1 LAGSGLPSYDLS
13 VLNLHSILPKRVD
26 LHVVPPLGRLFALN
40 FLNPFV
46 ILRAFAMVD
55 LIIPEDD
62 YMAGLKRA
70 LISVSDK
77 TGVVDMAQG
86 LAALGAEILSTG
98 GTAKALRDAGITVTD
113 VATYTGSPE
122 ILDGRVK
129 TLHPKIHGGL
139 LGRRSVP
146 EHAAQMQQYGIE
158 PIDVVVVN
166 LYPFEAAI
174 AKPDCTFEHAIENID
189 IGGPSMLRSAA
200 KNHEDVLVV
209 VNPTDYT
216 RVLEAL
222 AEGRVSSALRC
233 ELAMKVFQHTARYDT
248 LIAGYL
254 EKQGQQGNE
263 AKFPALLSLQ
273 YERVQ
278 ALRYGE
284 NPHQQGSFYREL
296 SSREPSV
303 SRATMLHGKAMSYNN
318 YLDANSALELAKE
331 FAEPAVVIVKHNNPC
346 GVALGGTPVE
356 AYVRARETDPVSA
369 FGGVIAFN
377 RPVDLTAAK
386 EITSTFV
393 EVVVAPGYTSDAL
406 PELKRKKD
414 LRLLDVGSLM
424 VSTREGLDLKKIVGG
439 LIVQDRD
446 LGVLADLTTLSVPTQ
461 RRPTDEEYA
470 ACAFA
475 WKVCK
480 HVKSNAI
487 VYARAGQTVGIGA
500 GQMSRVDSV
509 KLAGMKAVLPVK
521 GCVMASD
528 AFFPFRDGVD
538 AAAQAGITALIQP
551 GGSIRDQEVIQAAD
565 EHHMTMILTG
575 MRHFR
580 H

>member
-1 LAGSGLPSYDLS
+1 
-13 VLNLHSILPKRVD
+13 
-26 LHVVPPLGRLFALN
+26 
-40 FLNPFV
+40 
-46 ILRAFAMVD
+46 
-55 LIIPEDD
+55 
-62 YMAGLKRA
+62 MAGIKRA

-77 TGVVDMAQG
+77 TGVVEMAKG
-86 LAALGAEILSTG
+86 LEALGAEILSTG
-98 GTAKALRDAGITVTD
+98 GTAKALRDAGVTVTD
-113 VATYTGSPE
+113 VASYTGAPE

-146 EHAAQMQQYGIE
+146 AHMEQMAQHHIN

-166 LYPFEAAI
+166 LYPFEATI
-174 AKPDCTFEHAIENID
+174 ANPHCRFEDAIENID

-209 VNPTDYT
+209 VDPADYM
-216 RVLEAL
+216 RVLDAVKADAVTGE
-222 AEGRVSSALRC
+222 LRR
-233 ELAMKVFQHTARYDT
+233 ELAMKVFQHTARYDG

-254 EKQGQQGNE
+254 EKQVRGGE
-263 AKFPALLSLQ
+263 VKFPKLLSLQ
-273 YERVQ
+273 FELGEI
-278 ALRYGE
+278 LRYGE
-284 NPHQQGSFYREL
+284 NPHQQGAFYREAG
-296 SSREPSV
+296 SQEPSV
-303 SRATMLHGKAMSYNN
+303 SRGKILHGKAMSYNN
-318 YLDANSALELAKE
+318 FLDANAALELAKE
-331 FAEPAVVIVKHNNPC
+331 YDECAVAIIKHNNPC
-346 GVALGGTPVE
+346 GVALGETPVE
-356 AYVRARETDPVSA
+356 AYVKARETDPVSA

-377 RPVDLTAAK
+377 RPVDLATAK

-393 EVVVAPGYTSDAL
+393 EVVIAPGFAEDAL
-406 PELKRKKD
+406 TELKRKKD
-414 LRLLDVGSLM
+414 LRLLDVGPLAR
-424 VSTREGLDLKKIVGG
+424 VKQDGYDLKKLVGG

-446 LGVLADLTTLSVPTQ
+446 LGALPDLRTLQVPTA
-461 RRPTDEEYA
+461 RKPTDDEYA

-487 VYARAGQTVGIGA
+487 VYARPGQTVGIGA

-509 KLAGMKAVLPVK
+509 KLAAMKAQLPIK

-528 AFFPFRDGVD
+528 AFFPFRDGLD
-538 AAAQAGITALIQP
+538 AAAQAGITAVIQP
-551 GGSIRDQEVIQAAD
+551 GGSIRDAEVIKAAD
-565 EHHMTMILTG
+565 EHGMAMILTG

>member
-1 LAGSGLPSYDLS
+1 
-13 VLNLHSILPKRVD
+13 
-26 LHVVPPLGRLFALN
+26 
-40 FLNPFV
+40 
-46 ILRAFAMVD
+46 
-55 LIIPEDD
+55 
-62 YMAGLKRA
+62 
-70 LISVSDK
+70 LISVSNK
-77 TGVVDMAQG
+77 SGVVEMARG

-98 GTAKALRDAGITVTD
+98 GTAKALREAGLAVTD
-113 VATYTGSPE
+113 VAAYTGSPE

-139 LGRRSVP
+139 LGRRGMPKHVA
-146 EHAAQMQQYGIE
+146 EMQQHGIG
-158 PIDVVVVN
+158 PIDAVVVN
-166 LYPFEAAI
+166 LYPFEEAI

-200 KNHEDVLVV
+200 KNHDDVLVV
-209 VNPTDYT
+209 VDPADYV

-222 AEGRVSSALRC
+222 QAGTVTPALRR
-233 ELAMKVFQHTARYDT
+233 ELATKVFQHTARYDS

-254 EKQGQQGNE
+254 EQQVHG
-263 AKFPALLSLQ
+263 ASVGRFPVVLSLQ
-273 YERVQ
+273 YERVEM
-278 ALRYGE
+278 LRYGE
-284 NPHQQGSFYREL
+284 NPHQQGAFYRDPAA
-296 SSREPSV
+296 REPAV
-303 SRATMLHGKAMSYNN
+303 SRAAALHGKAMSYNN
-318 YLDANSALELAKE
+318 YLDANSALELVKE
-331 FAEPAVVIVKHNNPC
+331 FAEPAAVIVKHNNPC
-346 GVALGGTPVE
+346 GVALGASPME

-377 RPVDLTAAK
+377 RPVDLPAAK

-393 EVVVAPGYTSDAL
+393 EVIVAPGYHEDAL
-406 PELKRKKD
+406 AELKRKKD
-414 LRLLDVGSLM
+414 LRLLDVGPLAPG
-424 VSTREGLDLKKIVGG
+424 VRDGLDLKKLVGG

-446 LGVLADLTTLSVPTQ
+446 LGALQDLRALPVPTK

-475 WKVCK
+475 WRVCK

-487 VYARAGQTVGIGA
+487 VYARVGQTVGIGA

-509 KLAGMKAVLPVK
+509 KLAGMKAVLSVK

-538 AAAQAGITALIQP
+538 AAAQAGIIAVIQP
-551 GGSIRDQEVIQAAD
+551 GGSIRDQEVIAAAD
-565 EHHMTMILTG
+565 EHQMAMILTG

>member
-1 LAGSGLPSYDLS
+1 
-13 VLNLHSILPKRVD
+13 
-26 LHVVPPLGRLFALN
+26 
-40 FLNPFV
+40 
-46 ILRAFAMVD
+46 
-55 LIIPEDD
+55 
-62 YMAGLKRA
+62 MAGIKRA

-77 TGVVDMAQG
+77 TGVVEMAKG
-86 LAALGAEILSTG
+86 LVALGAEILSTG
-98 GTAKALRDAGITVTD
+98 GTAKALREAGVKVTD
-113 VATYTGSPE
+113 VAAYTGSPE

-146 EHAAQMQQYGIE
+146 AHVEQMEQHGIG

-166 LYPFEAAI
+166 LYPFEATI
-174 AKPDCTFEHAIENID
+174 AKPNCPFEEAIENID

-209 VNPTDYT
+209 VDPADYQ
-216 RVLEAL
+216 RVLEA
-222 AEGRVSSALRC
+222 AKAGTVSHELRR
-233 ELAMKVFQHTARYDT
+233 ELAMKVFQHTARYDS

-254 EKQGQQGNE
+254 EKQVQGSE
-263 AKFPALLSLQ
+263 IKFPKILSLQ
-273 YERVQ
+273 FER
-278 ALRYGE
+278 AEMLRYGE
-284 NPHQQGSFYREL
+284 NPHQQGAFYREL
-296 SSREPSV
+296 HSVEPSV
-303 SRATMLHGKAMSYNN
+303 SRGTILHGKAMSYNN
-318 YLDANSALELAKE
+318 FLDANSALELAKE
-331 FAEPAVVIVKHNNPC
+331 YDEIAVAIIKHNNPC
-346 GVALGGTPVE
+346 GVALGTTPVE
-356 AYVRARETDPVSA
+356 AYVKARETDPISA

-377 RPVDLTAAK
+377 RPVDLAAAK

-393 EVVVAPGYTSDAL
+393 EVVIAPGFAADAL
-406 PELKRKKD
+406 AELKRKKD
-414 LRLLDVGSLM
+414 LRLLDVGPLTK
-424 VSTREGLDLKKIVGG
+424 VKQEGFDLKKLVGG

-446 LGVLADLTTLSVPTQ
+446 LGVLTDLRALSVPTQ
-461 RRPTDEEYA
+461 RKPTDEEYA

-487 VYARAGQTVGIGA
+487 IYAKPGQTVGIGA

-509 KLAGMKAVLPVK
+509 KLAVMKAQMPIK

-528 AFFPFRDGVD
+528 AFFPFRDGLD
-538 AAAQAGITALIQP
+538 AAAQAGITAVIQP
-551 GGSIRDQEVIQAAD
+551 GGSIRDAEIVKAAD
-565 EHHMTMILTG
+565 EQGLAMIMTA

>member
-1 LAGSGLPSYDLS
+1 
-13 VLNLHSILPKRVD
+13 
-26 LHVVPPLGRLFALN
+26 
-40 FLNPFV
+40 
-46 ILRAFAMVD
+46 
-55 LIIPEDD
+55 
-62 YMAGLKRA
+62 MAK
-70 LISVSDK
+70 
-77 TGVVDMAQG
+77 G

-98 GTAKALRDAGITVTD
+98 GTAKALRDAGVAVTD
-113 VATYTGSPE
+113 VAAYTGSPE

-139 LGRRSVP
+139 LGRRTVP
-146 EHAAQMQQYGIE
+146 AHVSQMQQHGIG

-166 LYPFEAAI
+166 LYPFEATI
-174 AKPDCTFEHAIENID
+174 SRPDCPFEDAIENID

-209 VNPTDYT
+209 VDPADYG

-222 AEGRVSSALRC
+222 KAGKVDHALRR
-233 ELAMKVFQHTARYDT
+233 ELAMKVFQHTARYDS

-254 EKQGQQGNE
+254 EKQVQGNDG
-263 AKFPALLSLQ
+263 KFPAILSLQ
-273 YERVQ
+273 FER
-278 ALRYGE
+278 AEILRYGE
-284 NPHQQGSFYREL
+284 NPHQQGAFYREL
-296 SSREPSV
+296 NAKEPSV
-303 SRATMLHGKAMSYNN
+303 SRAKTLHGKAMSYNN
-318 YLDANSALELAKE
+318 FLDANSALELVKE
-331 FAEPAVVIVKHNNPC
+331 YDETAVVIIKHNNPC
-346 GVALGGTPVE
+346 GVALGVTPVE

-377 RPVDLTAAK
+377 KPVDLAAAK

-393 EVVVAPGYTSDAL
+393 EVVIAPGYAEDAL
-406 PELKRKKD
+406 AELKRKKD
-414 LRLLDVGSLM
+414 LRLLDIGPLTKVK
-424 VSTREGLDLKKIVGG
+424 REGIDLKKLVGG

-446 LGVLADLTTLSVPTQ
+446 QGALGDLKALQVPTQ
-461 RRPTDEEYA
+461 RKPTAEEYA

-487 VYARAGQTVGIGA
+487 IYARPGQTVGIGA

-528 AFFPFRDGVD
+528 AFFPFRDGID
-538 AAAQAGITALIQP
+538 AAAQVGITAVIQP
-551 GGSIRDQEVIQAAD
+551 GGSIRDQEIVKAAD
-565 EHHMTMILTG
+565 EHGMAMILTG

>member
-1 LAGSGLPSYDLS
+1 
-13 VLNLHSILPKRVD
+13 
-26 LHVVPPLGRLFALN
+26 
-40 FLNPFV
+40 
-46 ILRAFAMVD
+46 
-55 LIIPEDD
+55 
-62 YMAGLKRA
+62 MAGVKRA

-77 TGVVDMAQG
+77 TGIVEMAKG
-86 LAALGAEILSTG
+86 LTALGAEILSTG
-98 GTAKALRDAGITVTD
+98 GTAKTLREAGVAVTD
-113 VATYTGSPE
+113 VAAYTGSPE

-139 LGRRSVP
+139 LGRRKDPKHVA
-146 EHAAQMQQYGIE
+146 EMQQHGIG

-166 LYPFEAAI
+166 LYPFEAAV

-200 KNHEDVLVV
+200 KNHEDVLVLV
-209 VNPTDYT
+209 DPADYN

-222 AEGRVSSALRC
+222 KGGSVTRELRR
-233 ELAMKVFQHTARYDT
+233 ELAAKVFQHTARYDS

-254 EKQGQQGNE
+254 EKQVLAE
-263 AKFPALLSLQ
+263 PAKFPAILSLQ
-273 YERVQ
+273 YER
-278 ALRYGE
+278 AETLRYGE
-284 NPHQQGSFYREL
+284 NPHQQGAFYREL
-296 SSREPSV
+296 GSREPSV
-303 SRATMLHGKAMSYNN
+303 SRAKVLHGKAMSYNN

-331 FAEPAVVIVKHNNPC
+331 FAETAAVIVKHNNPC
-346 GVALGGTPVE
+346 GVALGASPIE
-356 AYVRARETDPVSA
+356 AYVKARETDPVSA

-377 RPVDLTAAK
+377 RPVDLATAK

-393 EVVVAPGYTSDAL
+393 EVVVAPGYQDEAL
-406 PELKRKKD
+406 AELKRKKD
-414 LRLLDVGSLM
+414 LRLLDIGPLTLAV
-424 VSTREGLDLKKIVGG
+424 RDGLDLKKLVGG

-446 LGVLADLTTLSVPTQ
+446 LGVLADLRALKVPTK
-461 RRPTDEEYA
+461 RKPTEDEYA

-487 VYARAGQTVGIGA
+487 VYARAGQTVGVGA

-528 AFFPFRDGVD
+528 AFFPFRDGLD
-538 AAAQAGITALIQP
+538 AAAQAGITAVIQP
-551 GGSIRDQEVIQAAD
+551 GGSIRDQEVVAAAD
-565 EHHMTMILTG
+565 EHQMAMILTG